1 MKNISNLFFDFGDV
15 VGIIVGAIIMIL
27 DIVEKGISINLLT
40 QETGFQIGFV
50 LFILSCIW
58 MVLKAKKSAR
68 ESQEKLEKEKVKS
81 SPSNEVNVTSNQQ
94 SGGITANNVNISLP
108 DVKKKKI

>member
-15 VGIIVGAIIMIL
+15 VGIIAGAIIMIL

-40 QETGFQIGFV
+40 KETGFQVGLV
-50 LFILSCIW
+50 LFLLSCLW

-68 ESQEKLEKEKVKS
+68 ESQEKLEKAKVKS
-81 SPSNEVNVTSNQQ
+81 PSSNEVNVTSHKQ
-94 SGGITANNVNISLP
+94 SGGITANTVNISLP

>member
-1 MKNISNLFFDFGDV
+1 MKNILNLFFGFGDV

-27 DIVEKGISINLLT
+27 DIVEKGLSINLLT
-40 QETGFQIGFV
+40 KETGFQVGFV
-50 LFILSCIW
+50 LFLLSCVW
-58 MVLKAKKSAR
+58 MTLKAKKSAR
-68 ESQEKLEKEKVKS
+68 ESQEKLEKEKIKS
-81 SPSNEVNVTSNQQ
+81 SPSKEVNVTSNKQ